1 MKIAQN
7 LILRGILV
15 TLVVTGL
22 ASSGMAQFANQSA
35 IRDVVRR
42 IQTRT
47 DSLQR
52 AAQNASDRNAYR
64 VDDLNRVVS
73 DFEVAVNQLDRRL
86 SSSRA
91 NTADARIVLDRA
103 ALIDNFFVNNRI
115 GAGTQRE
122 WQSLRSDLEQLAGYF
137 NLSPSW
143 GSGTTS
149 SSGSSNDYNLNDFQM
164 RQLIQRLDSRSTT
177 FSRTF
182 RMDINRNSDRYSAD
196 EIRRHLSEYEA

>member
-1 MKIAQN
+1 
-7 LILRGILV
+7 LV

-22 ASSGMAQFANQSA
+22 ATSGMAQIGNQSA

-64 VDDLNRVVS
+64 VDDLNRLVS

-86 SSSRA
+86 NSSRV
-91 NTADARIVLDRA
+91 NTADARVVLDRA
-103 ALIDNFFVNNRI
+103 VLIDNFFVNNRI

-122 WQSLRSDLEQLAGYF
+122 WQ
-137 NLSPSW
+137 
-143 GSGTTS
+143 
-149 SSGSSNDYNLNDFQM
+149 
-164 RQLIQRLDSRSTT
+164 
-177 FSRTF
+177 
-182 RMDINRNSDRYSAD
+182 
-196 EIRRHLSEYEA
+196 

>member
-1 MKIAQN
+1 MKTAQKVVM
-7 LILRGILV
+7 RGILV

-22 ASSGMAQFANQSA
+22 AASGMAQFGNQSA

-52 AAQNASDRNAYR
+52 AVQNAADRNTYR
-64 VDDLNRVVS
+64 VDDLNRLVS
-73 DFEVAVNQLDRRL
+73 DFEIALNQLDQRL
-86 SSSRA
+86 NSGRTNS
-91 NTADARIVLDRA
+91 ADARIVFDRA

-122 WQSLRSDLEQLAGYF
+122 WQSLRSDLDQLAGYF

-143 GSGTTS
+143 GSGSTTS
-149 SSGSSNDYNLNDFQM
+149 SSGISNDYNLSDFQM
-164 RQLIQRLDSRSTT
+164 RQLI
-177 FSRTF
+177 
-182 RMDINRNSDRYSAD
+182 
-196 EIRRHLSEYEA
+196 

>member
-1 MKIAQN
+1 MKTAQKVVM
-7 LILRGILV
+7 RGILV

-22 ASSGMAQFANQSA
+22 AATGSAQIGNQSA

-52 AAQNASDRNAYR
+52 AVQNAADRNTYR
-64 VDDLNRVVS
+64 VDDLNRLVS
-73 DFEVAVNQLDRRL
+73 DFEIALNQLDRRL
-86 SSSRA
+86 NSGRTNS
-91 NTADARIVLDRA
+91 ADARIVVDRA

-122 WQSLRSDLEQLAGYF
+122 WQTLRVDLEQQGGYF
-137 NLSPSW
+137 NMSPSW

-149 SSGSSNDYNLNDFQM
+149 GNYGGTNNYQLSDMQM
-164 RQLIQRLDSRSTT
+164 RQLVQRLDSRSAA

-182 RMDINRNSDRYSAD
+182 RMDINRNS
-196 EIRRHLSEYEA
+196 